1 MKQERRQFVRQSAG
15 AAVRLYHPILGSI
28 RSRVEDWSPGAVRL
42 SGDIPHHNGHDL
54 GSDYFQL
61 EADCLDVIF
70 TMAFVRLDEQG
81 LVLRFID
88 EGQTPFGDRH

>member
-1 MKQERRQFVRQSAG
+1 MKQERRQFVRHSAG
-15 AAVRLYHPILGSI
+15 TAARLYHPALGCL
-28 RSRVEDWSPGAVRL
+28 RSLVEDWSPAGVRL
-42 SGDIPHHNGHDL
+42 RGDIPPHNGYDL

-70 TMAFVRLDEQG
+70 IMAFVRLDEQG

-88 EGQTPFGDRH
+88 EGQTPSGDWH